1 MKTFFKTLLAVIPI
15 LFAFSAAAASE
26 EISMTLSDME
36 KFYFNTLGDLM
47 GNNKMP
53 FPTLFIYDHESKKIL
68 SKAQMIT
75 SFGSKIPLNFVKHD
89 EIERVVENEF
99 LTGLNKGVADKVRY
113 SVIYFVLFPS
123 VFNDPVRKS
132 NHQKVKQLFADNPD
146 YNLIKLYAS
155 GC

>member
-1 MKTFFKTLLAVIPI
+1 MKTIFKPLLAVIAV
-15 LFAFSAAAASE
+15 LFAFSAVAASE
-26 EISMTLSDME
+26 EISMSLSDMD
-36 KFYFNTLGDLM
+36 KLYFSTLGDLN
-47 GNNKMP
+47 GNERMP

-89 EIERVVENEF
+89 EIERVIENDF
-99 LTGLNKGVADKVRY
+99 LTDLNKGVADKARY
-113 SVIYFVLFPS
+113 SVIYFVVFPS

-132 NHQKVKQLFADNPD
+132 NNQKVKQLFADNPD